1 MSKTLIL
8 GVGNLLLKDEGVGVH
23 VAQRMMEMALPQ
35 NVEVMDAGTATLDV
49 LPLVDDV
56 DRLIIVDVLKGGGAP
71 GTIYKLIPEDVMQGK
86 QEPLSLHQIDVLQM
100 LDMCAL
106 LGSKPSTVIIGIEP
120 KEIDPAVELSPEVE
134 AAIPRIIELV
144 LEEITNLK

>member
-1 MSKTLIL
+1 M
-8 GVGNLLLKDEGVGVH
+8 LLKDEGVGVH

-56 DRLIIVDVLKGGGAP
+56 DRLIIVDALKGGGAP
-71 GTIYKLIPEDVMQGK
+71 GTIYKLIPEDVMQSK

-100 LDMCAL
+100 LGMCAL

-120 KEIDPAVELSPEVE
+120 KEVGLAVGLSPEVE
-134 AAIPRIIELV
+134 AIVPRVINLV
-144 LEEITNLK
+144 LREITNLK